1 GRVLRPRRVR
11 RLGKEQQSVKGHLR
25 DRALYDF
32 RGVEDA
38 LGYSRAPEPR
48 SVWIYSAI
56 AKWREEQV
64 MQVPALR
71 RHHWLCALDQTLQQ
85 ALLIERIDQ
94 LERRDVMLGL
104 DDAPTQARKHP
115 CARR

>member
-1 GRVLRPRRVR
+1 
-11 RLGKEQQSVKGHLR
+11 
-25 DRALYDF
+25 
-32 RGVEDA
+32 
-38 LGYSRAPEPR
+38 
-48 SVWIYSAI
+48 
-56 AKWREEQV
+56 

-71 RHHWLCALDQTLQQ
+71 WHHWLCALDQTLQQ
-85 ALLIERIDQ
+85 ALLIERVDQ